1 MRRNDGEISEDLLVA
16 AINSSKEP
24 SAGLKAFSKEE
35 VLRFTG
41 QLVRRE
47 KVYHSDGVYYDI

>member
-16 AINSSKEP
+16 TINSSNDP
-24 SAGLKAFSKEE
+24 SEGLKSFSKEE
-35 VLRFTG
+35 VLRFTS

-47 KVYHSDGVYYDI
+47 KVYHSDGVYYLI